1 MPVHSHA
8 CMHACMPV
16 YLNVWMCDQDLQIY
30 AYQSSNM
37 VCMCIILQ
45 VNMLNTEWDFPWML
59 VSVDQAY
66 NAKTGFGALEHTG
79 SPV

>member
-1 MPVHSHA
+1 
-8 CMHACMPV
+8 
-16 YLNVWMCDQDLQIY
+16 
-30 AYQSSNM
+30 
-37 VCMCIILQ
+37 MCIILQ